1 MYNANTL
8 NAATYIKKRVMVTQ
22 VNAKAYTN
30 LIYNYPLSQG
40 SPYTYYNVQNDDTV
54 AFNQT
59 IAAENDL
66 NFLFSLDLAQND
78 VYFKQSFTTLSLFA
92 LLASFGGFLSFI
104 RALCN
109 SLLID
114 MQTFSLDNSMIKK
127 LFTKM
132 TKEEEKHE
140 DTADFFRTTDTA
152 HLL

>member
-40 SPYTYYNVQNDDTV
+40 SPYTYYNVKNDDTV

-66 NFLFSLDLAQND
+66 NFLFSLDLA
-78 VYFKQSFTTLSLFA
+78 
-92 LLASFGGFLSFI
+92 
-104 RALCN
+104 
-109 SLLID
+109 
-114 MQTFSLDNSMIKK
+114 
-127 LFTKM
+127 
-132 TKEEEKHE
+132 
-140 DTADFFRTTDTA
+140 
-152 HLL
+152 